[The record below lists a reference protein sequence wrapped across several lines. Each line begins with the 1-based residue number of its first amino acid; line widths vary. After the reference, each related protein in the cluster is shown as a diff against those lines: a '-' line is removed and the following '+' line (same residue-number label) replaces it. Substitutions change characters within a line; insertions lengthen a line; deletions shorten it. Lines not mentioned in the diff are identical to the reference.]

1 MESFLD
7 KSTRLDND
15 KFKKENV
22 LQFRFDLGII
32 ELLGSQLYTK
42 LPSIMVEFISNS
54 YDADA
59 TSVDVIIDEDD
70 LGPRKITNII
80 IEDNGI
86 GISDI
91 GIDNIEEINEKFL
104 KIGRKRRKDENSSVS
119 KIYKRKLQGK
129 KGIGKLAGFGI
140 TNKMEITT
148 TSNGITNKFI
158 LDFEEMKNCSGEVY
172 LPQHI
177 LRNQE
182 LDFKDGTIIKL
193 IDIKRK
199 GAIDINELAESIV
212 KRIQIFDNTFSLNLK
227 YKVNNMTANEI
238 KLNNDMYMNY
248 IKSKN
253 KLQFSWNIPENLND
267 LDLDNDIIEFFK
279 SNCIN
284 GEIFTTETPLKKDDQ
299 GIILYANGKLCQEN
313 YSFNERA
320 NDNFYSYLM
329 GKLNIDYIDSDIYTD
344 NISTAREILKV
355 KKELYT
361 IISTHSGKPYEEVE
375 RDSDRDY
382 WMTAEEAKAYGMV
395 DEILVRN
402 SK

>member
-284 GEIFTTETPLKKDDQ
+284 GEIFTTETPLKKM
-299 GIILYANGKLCQEN
+299 I
-313 YSFNERA
+313 
-320 NDNFYSYLM
+320 
-329 GKLNIDYIDSDIYTD
+329 
-344 NISTAREILKV
+344 
-355 KKELYT
+355 KELYCMLMESYVKKT
-361 IISTHSGKPYEEVE
+361 IVLTKELMIIF
-375 RDSDRDY
+375 
-382 WMTAEEAKAYGMV
+382 
-395 DEILVRN
+395 ILT
-402 SK
+402 

>member
-15 KFKKENV
+15 KFKEEKV

-177 LRNQE
+177 LRNQK

-238 KLNNDMYMNY
+238 ELNNDMYMNY

-329 GKLNIDYIDSDIYTD
+329 GKLNIDYIDSDIFQNLYFLQFRTFQ
-344 NISTAREILKV
+344 IILLNYNRGCNK
-355 KKELYT
+355 L
-361 IISTHSGKPYEEVE
+361 S
-375 RDSDRDY
+375 
-382 WMTAEEAKAYGMV
+382 AYSQPLTSQIFLDG
-395 DEILVRN
+395 
-402 SK
+402 

>member
-15 KFKKENV
+15 KFKEENV

-177 LRNQE
+177 LRNQK

-199 GAIDINELAESIV
+199 GTIDINELAESIV
-212 KRIQIFDNTFSLNLK
+212 KRIQIFDNTF
-227 YKVNNMTANEI
+227 
-238 KLNNDMYMNY
+238 
-248 IKSKN
+248 
-253 KLQFSWNIPENLND
+253 P
-267 LDLDNDIIEFFK
+267 
-279 SNCIN
+279 
-284 GEIFTTETPLKKDDQ
+284 
-299 GIILYANGKLCQEN
+299 
-313 YSFNERA
+313 
-320 NDNFYSYLM
+320 
-329 GKLNIDYIDSDIYTD
+329 
-344 NISTAREILKV
+344 
-355 KKELYT
+355 
-361 IISTHSGKPYEEVE
+361 
-375 RDSDRDY
+375 
-382 WMTAEEAKAYGMV
+382 
-395 DEILVRN
+395 
-402 SK
+402 